1 MKRTNIFL
9 PEELIERMK
18 AVAQGRK
25 MAEII
30 REAIILWLSVNE
42 KKQDSHHS

>member
-1 MKRTNIFL
+1 
-9 PEELIERMK
+9 MK

-25 MAEII
+25 MAEIV

-42 KKQDSHHS
+42 KKPDQ